1 MSDEATK
8 PKRGALKLLA
18 WLVLLAALLGGG
30 WYAADY
36 FGLFREP
43 EPDLEAVAPPASRGT
58 PAPAPTGEPSREPS
72 TPAGAE
78 LAEVGCV
85 MTIATGWQRGD
96 ATPAMGI
103 YPVESNPEEA
113 SVDVPR
119 TAPPVVLEKPG
130 DGELPLFLLGRLPAQ
145 TVGEREP
152 EAFVAGLMTSL
163 RESLAALPQPPEFTA
178 DGPLD
183 PLPELFIAARELVA
197 EGSFADMG
205 VSEGVGRFVAGVD
218 RRGQVYL
225 AIAFAPAGETDAEA
239 VAMIGSLAPV
249 PEPVAEAEPE
259 PGEQAPDA
267 EVELE

>member
-1 MSDEATK
+1 MSDEAAK
-8 PKRGALKLLA
+8 PKRGALKLLGG
-18 WLVLLAALLGGG
+18 LVVLAALLGGG

-36 FGLFREP
+36 FGLLGAT
-43 EPDLEAVAPPASRGT
+43 EPDSEPVVTPATPRLPAPEAVGE
-58 PAPAPTGEPSREPS
+58 APAEPS

-85 MTIATGWQRGD
+85 MTIAAGWQPGD
-96 ATPAMGI
+96 ATPAVGI
-103 YPVESNPEEA
+103 YPVESSPEEA
-113 SVDVPR
+113 PVDVPR
-119 TAPPVVLEKPG
+119 AAPPVVLEKPG
-130 DGELPLFLLGRLPAQ
+130 DGQLPLFLLGRLPAQ

-152 EAFVAGLMTSL
+152 EVFIASLMTSL
-163 RESLAALPQPPEFTA
+163 RESLAAQPQPPEFAA

-197 EGSFADMG
+197 TGSFADMG
-205 VSEGVGRFVAGVD
+205 VTDGVGRFVAGVD

-239 VAMIGSLAPV
+239 AAMIASLAPV

-267 EVELE
+267 EVEVE